1 MKHLLAIIAMS
12 IAIAAH
18 AGTGDEDD
26 RCKPTNDLVI
36 TGSVIHNAKGDDA
49 VLKGIIMNSSLTRE
63 YKNAD
68 IEVSLFDADNNK
80 TGTMRYSL
88 KDDIGTTEVEDF
100 IIPLKNAAHVATV
113 NYEIVCIQY
122 D

>member
-1 MKHLLAIIAMS
+1 MKYILATIAMS
-12 IAIAAH
+12 ISLAAGAI
-18 AGTGDEDD
+18 TGGNED
-26 RCKPTNDLVI
+26 CKPVDDLVI

-63 YKNAD
+63 YKNAE
-68 IEVSLFDADNNK
+68 IEISLFDANNTK
-80 TGTMRYSL
+80 TGTLIYDL
-88 KDDIGTTEVEDF
+88 KDDIGTTEVENF
-100 IIPLKNAAHVATV
+100 TIPLEDAANVASV